1 LIFRGSSTRH
11 GCCSNSFLGACKRLK
26 QRKNLIQTTLGEL
39 VAALTEEAFLV
50 AEDEAEANKL
60 VANMLNDLFARAEA
74 VPNTW
79 H

>member
-1 LIFRGSSTRH
+1 MKTT
-11 GCCSNSFLGACKRLK
+11 

-60 VANMLNDLFARAEA
+60 VANVLNDLFARAEA